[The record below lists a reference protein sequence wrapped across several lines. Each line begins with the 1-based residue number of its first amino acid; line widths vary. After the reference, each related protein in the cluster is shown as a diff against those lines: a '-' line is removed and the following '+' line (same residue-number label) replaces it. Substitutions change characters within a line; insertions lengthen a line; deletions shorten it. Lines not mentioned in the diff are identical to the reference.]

1 LGAGLACVVSRPADA
16 VTDYNPFAAIDVEH
30 TSNVFS
36 LPDKQALAPGAS
48 FQDTITRYIVG
59 GTAKFDWGPET
70 LALDAQGSR
79 QQYAQN
85 SELSHYESKFGG
97 KFGWQ
102 MSPILNGTL
111 EYTQSRTISAPG
123 DTLSQQLEIQ
133 TERVIQGVL
142 RVMITPRWRFDVE
155 PEWHQLDSPLPL
167 YPEFGYEETSTAASI
182 NYLGIQKLTAG
193 VRGSYLDGS
202 FHHIVDATRYNQ
214 KTAELTSNYAVT
226 GFTAFDLKLG
236 YTWRDSSVINP
247 ADAATVNSGP
257 GGTLGSAKAFT
268 GSLGLTRHLSVKT
281 GLSVK
286 VFREVDSYA
295 AGANPEISTGAEAAL
310 KYDPDFRFSFAL
322 RYRYAKESIQG
333 TQVISDFTGRADRIN
348 EGELS
353 VRYQILRWLSVR
365 PYASRFT
372 RSSNLQRAS
381 YNNTIVGIDFT
392 AQLHPPK

>member
-1 LGAGLACVVSRPADA
+1 LGAGLASVVSHPADA
-16 VTDYNPFAAIDVEH
+16 ATDYNPFATIDVEH

-36 LPDKQALAPGAS
+36 LPGKQTLVPGAS
-48 FQDTITRYIVG
+48 FEDTITRYIVG

-70 LALDAQGSR
+70 LVLNAQGSR

-97 KFGWQ
+97 TFGWQ

-111 EYTQSRTISAPG
+111 EYTQARTISSPG

-133 TERVIQGVL
+133 TERAVRGTL
-142 RVMITPRWRFDVE
+142 RVLITPRWRFDVE
-155 PEWHQLDSPLPL
+155 PEWHQLHSPLPL

-202 FHHIVDATRYNQ
+202 FHHIVDATRYHQ

-236 YTWRDSSVINP
+236 YTWRDSSFINP
-247 ADAATVNSGP
+247 ADAGTSNSGP

-281 GLSVK
+281 GLTVK

-295 AGANPEISTGAEAAL
+295 AGANPELSTGAEAAL
-310 KYDPDFRFSFAL
+310 KYDPDFRFSFGL
-322 RYRYAKESIQG
+322 RYRYAKQSIQG
-333 TQVISDFTGRADRIN
+333 TQVISDFTGRSDRID
-348 EGELS
+348 EGEIS